1 MKKAFLGLFLLF
13 AASGA
18 EAQHIVIVVTFAW
31 MPGMSTMPEHGF
43 LPGKKFK
50 FYPAIGKYDL
60 GGKRLRLELHDE
72 RDSLKLKQVDCSPVE
87 MTNTSEFEGPFGT
100 HVVENYIDSLFS
112 PAGIVLDTTSTDVLK
127 VNLEALDARLI
138 GFGSITAHGLCKI
151 STEWKGNTHHYCV
164 DITDK
169 DPHSPISSHAFVT
182 RKTATRVITAAA
194 IREILEKV
202 ITDLEFDK

>member
-1 MKKAFLGLFLLF
+1 MKKAFFSLFFLF
-13 AASGA
+13 SVAAA

-31 MPGMSTMPEHGF
+31 MGGTGATMPEHGF

-60 GGKRLRLELHDE
+60 HGKRLRVELHDE
-72 RDSLKLKQVDCSPVE
+72 RDSLKLKQVECSPVE
-87 MTNTSEFEGPFGT
+87 MTNTSEFEGPYGA
-100 HVVENYIDSLFS
+100 HVVENYIDTLFA
-112 PAGIVLDTTSTDVLK
+112 PAGIVLDTTATDVLK
-127 VNLEALDARLI
+127 VNLEALDARLV
-138 GFGSITAHGLCKI
+138 GFGSITAHGLCMV
-151 STEWKGNTHHYCV
+151 STEWKGNIHHYCV

-182 RKTATRVITAAA
+182 RKTGTRVIASAA

-202 ITDLEFDK
+202 MTDLKFD